1 MSLIRSCGSIL
12 CAAVAVLGGHEV
24 FAEAPKLVT
33 MPIFPADSK
42 HNHASCIIETQAG
55 DLFAVWYAGSGERKS
70 DDVVIQGAWK
80 RKGESAWGPRFQIAD
95 TPGYPDCNPA
105 VFQAPDSAIWLFWP
119 TILDHH
125 WEGAL
130 LKFAASVKPPRP
142 EGPPKWEREGVVH
155 ITPIGFDKDMAEALK
170 TFSAADRAKYSDKID
185 VVEQRSKE
193 EIYQR
198 LGWMPRVHPIV
209 LPSGRWILPL
219 YTDTFSVSIM
229 GISDDQGKTWKA
241 SKPLIGFG
249 NIQPALVRKQDGT
262 LVAYMRENGITHHI
276 RRSESK
282 DDGMTW
288 SPVTS
293 TEFPNPGAGV
303 DVVGL
308 ANGHWVLIYND
319 VPRGRHTLAV
329 SLSDDEGKTWKWTR
343 HIEQA
348 DAGQGSFHYPSIIQG
363 ADGTIHASYT
373 KSRPK
378 QGSTINY
385 ARFSE
390 DWIREGDSKP

>member
-1 MSLIRSCGSIL
+1 MFADPLVR
-12 CAAVAVLGGHEV
+12 
-24 FAEAPKLVT
+24 AEAPKLVT
-33 MPIFPADSK
+33 MPIFQAENK
-42 HNHASCIIETQAG
+42 HNHSSCIIETRAG
-55 DLFAVWYAGSGERKS
+55 DLFAVWYSGSGERKS

-80 RKGESAWGPRFQIAD
+80 RKGEPTWSPRFLLTD

-105 VFQAPDSAIWLFWP
+105 IFEAPDRAIWLFWP

-130 LKFAASVKPPRP
+130 LKFATSVKSPKPD
-142 EGPPKWEREGVVH
+142 GPLEWAREGVVH
-155 ITPIGFDKDMAEALK
+155 ITPMGFAKDMEEALK
-170 TFSAADRAKYSDKID
+170 NFSAADRAKFSDD
-185 VVEQRSKE
+185 LVEIEKHSKE
-193 EIYQR
+193 ELYQR

-241 SKPLIGFG
+241 SKPLIGWG
-249 NIQPALVRKQDGT
+249 NIQPALVRKKDGT

-276 RRSESK
+276 RVSESK

-288 SPVTS
+288 SPVVS

-303 DVVGL
+303 DVAGL

-319 VPRGRHTLAV
+319 SARGRHTLAV
-329 SLSDDEGKTWKWTR
+329 SLSDDEGKSWKWTR
-343 HIEQA
+343 HIEKA
-348 DAGQGSFHYPSIIQG
+348 ERDQGSFHYPSIFPG
-363 ADGTIHASYT
+363 SKGKIHASYT
-373 KSRPK
+373 WSKPK
-378 QGSTINY
+378 QGSSIHY
-385 ARFSE
+385 AEFDES
-390 DWIREGDSKP
+390 WIREGDPGK